1 VKKSII
7 LLAFVGSLL
16 FAAAAMATSTQY
28 VADALGYQPQLGP
41 PMYTFGTWRV
51 YLPWSWLRW
60 DADYGRYA
68 PQIFRVAG
76 VLTYGGGAA
85 GLLVFLAFTFL
96 GRARPP
102 STSHGS
108 ATWAADSQLK
118 RLGLIVPPAALTPPR
133 VVLCQTADAVYAPVS
148 GPTGL
153 AWKMRRAGRL
163 ITHAGPEHVMVFAPT
178 RSGKGVGTV
187 IPTLLTWSASAI
199 VYDIKKEL
207 WTLTAGYRRQFSH
220 CLKFEPTA
228 ADSVRF
234 NPLFEI
240 RKGSSE
246 VSDAQNIADI
256 LVDPNGT
263 ATNRDHWQATA
274 HTLLVGA
281 ILHVLYAEPAKS
293 LAGVAQF
300 LSDPSCPF
308 DETLHR
314 MLVARHLPSGPHP
327 VVAQCAREMLNKS
340 ENELSGVLSTAKTCL
355 ALYADPVIARN
366 TSTSDFRIADLMN
379 RNQPVTLYF
388 VTPPSDIDRIRPLVR
403 LMLNQFGR
411 RLTES
416 MTFGPA
422 KAYRH
427 QLLFLLDEFPS
438 LGKLAFFELQ
448 LAFLAGY
455 GIKCFLIAQSLNQ
468 LEAAY
473 GQHNSLLDNCHVRM
487 TYTAN
492 DERTARRIS
501 DLLGQSTQTRRQ
513 RSFSGSVF
521 GRVSESEHEHARSLL
536 TPDEVLRLPGDEA
549 VLLVAGSA
557 PYRAKKLMHYQDSRF
572 RGRAALPPPTTVR
585 ELRQELFTR
594 APSDWERLPRIPVRS
609 PEPSLRADVA
619 APAPPVEAQLPS
631 EPSATEAGPI
641 SDWQAFFEPAP
652 SHSESSSPEARS
664 AGEADDVPL

>member
-1 VKKSII
+1 VKKA
-7 LLAFVGSLL
+7 LVLVAFV
-16 FAAAAMATSTQY
+16 FAVLVTFGAMAVSTQY
-28 VADALGYQPQLGP
+28 VADALGYQHQLGRP
-41 PMYTFGTWRV
+41 AYTLGTWKL
-51 YLPWSWLRW
+51 YLPWAWFGW
-60 DADYGRYA
+60 NADYGPYA
-68 PQIFRVAG
+68 PRIFRAAAAV
-76 VLTYGGGAA
+76 TYGAGATA
-85 GLLVFLAFTFL
+85 LLAFL
-96 GRARPP
+96 GLAYLLRVQRP
-102 STSHGS
+102 SVSHGS
-108 ATWAADSQLK
+108 AVWATESDLK
-118 RLGLIVPPAALTPPR
+118 RLSLIAPPATLTPPR

-163 ITHAGPEHVMVFAPT
+163 ITHAGPEHIMAFAPT

-187 IPTLLTWSASAI
+187 IPTLLTWSGSAV

-220 CLKFEPTA
+220 CLRFEPTA

-240 RKGSSE
+240 RKGTTE

-281 ILHVLYAEPAKS
+281 ILHVLYVERAKS
-293 LAGVAQF
+293 LSGVAQF
-300 LSDPSCPF
+300 LSHPERPF
-308 DETLHR
+308 FETLQR
-314 MLVARHLPSGPHP
+314 MLVAHHLPTGPHP
-327 VVAQCAREMLNKS
+327 FVAQCAREMLDKS

-366 TSTSDFRIADLMN
+366 TATSDFRIADLMN
-379 RNQPVTLYF
+379 REQPVTLYL

-403 LMLNQFGR
+403 LLLNQFGR
-411 RLTES
+411 RLTQS
-416 MTFGPA
+416 MTFGKT

-448 LAFLAGY
+448 LAFMAGY

-501 DLLGQSTQTRRQ
+501 DLLGQATQTRRQ
-513 RSFSGSVF
+513 RSFSGGIF
-521 GRVSESEHEHARSLL
+521 GRVSESEQEHARALL

-549 VLLVAGSA
+549 VLLVAGSP
-557 PYRAKKLMHYQDSRF
+557 PYRAKKVMHYQDPRF
-572 RGRAALPPPTTVR
+572 RARAALPAPATAR
-585 ELRQELFTR
+585 ELRRELFR
-594 APSDWERLPRIPVRS
+594 RS
-609 PEPSLRADVA
+609 PSEWEILPPPSVQNISQPPAPIPA
-619 APAPPVEAQLPS
+619 APLPEAAEAAVLAGGPLPAVA
-631 EPSATEAGPI
+631 EPMA
-641 SDWQAFFEPAP
+641 DWAAFFTPEP
-652 SHSESSSPEARS
+652 PEAEPDLAAGS
-664 AGEADDVPL
+664 AGADDVPL